1 MRPLRLA
8 AAGAVLAVGL
18 TVAPS
23 AAAPVGPKPVGSPAA
38 DCRAKVAGL
47 DLQTA
52 TVEQLQAAMKAGRL
66 TSRALTQAYLK
77 RIRAYDGATNSV
89 RVVSPAALA
98 EADRADRERRAG
110 KARGPLHGIPVLLKD
125 NIGTRTVP
133 TTAGSIALEG
143 NVPKQEAFV
152 TQRLRAAGAVVLGK
166 TNLSEFANWMQLGQ
180 PNGWSSLGGQV
191 RNAYDEGDPSGSSS
205 GSGVAGSMAFATA
218 TLGSETSG
226 SILSPSEVNGL
237 VGVKPTLGLTSR
249 AGVIPLA
256 ASFDVVGPMTRNV
269 TDAAAVLTA
278 IAGTDPRDAA
288 TKGAQA
294 ADYLKGLKG
303 ASLQGVRL
311 GYDPSFER
319 DPMFA
324 RALEDLATSGAE
336 LVADDLAFTGTV
348 GLTGLTEIGEIPNE
362 FKTGLNDY
370 LADRGGA
377 TSERREDAERHHR
390 LQRAAPRAGQVR
402 PEPAAGQRRP
412 ARRLP
417 VHRRAGAG
425 DPHLDP
431 GSHRGRARQGRTRRD
446 HRPGPGVRER
456 RRGGGLPDGHRPERH
471 AQRRHRRAGAV
482 LHGHGVRRGR
492 PAALRRGVREGDAAA
507 GAADGGQPR
516 AAGGL
521 LRNRAGAAGVPPACA
536 ACCPSSCCSS

>member
-8 AAGAVLAVGL
+8 AAGAALALGL

-23 AAAPVGPKPVGSPAA
+23 AAAPAAPRPVGSPAA

-66 TSRALTQAYLK
+66 SSRALTQAYVK
-77 RIRAYDGATNSV
+77 RVKAYDKPTNSI
-89 RVVSPAALA
+89 RVLSPTALA
-98 EADRADRERRAG
+98 EADRLDRERRAG
-110 KARGPLHGIPVLLKD
+110 KVRGPLHGIPVLLKD

-143 NVPKQEAFV
+143 NLPKQEAFV
-152 TQRLRAAGAVVLGK
+152 VERLRAAGAVVLGK

-191 RNAYDEGDPSGSSS
+191 LNAYNEGDPSGSSS

-269 TDAAAVLTA
+269 TDAAAMLTA
-278 IAGTDPRDAA
+278 IAGADPRDAA
-288 TKGAQA
+288 TAGVER
-294 ADYLKGLKG
+294 ADYLKGIKG
-303 ASLQGVRL
+303 ASLKGVRL
-311 GYDPSFER
+311 GYDPSFEG
-319 DPMFA
+319 DPLFD
-324 RALEDLATSGAE
+324 RALEDLAALGAE
-336 LVADDLAFTGTV
+336 LVADDLGLTGTV
-348 GLTGLTEIGEIPNE
+348 GLAGLTELAEIPNE

-370 LADRGGA
+370 LATEAGPLESGVETLSDIIAFNEQNR
-377 TSERREDAERHHR
+377 ERVKYGQNL
-390 LQRAAPRAGQVR
+390 LQASDTQPGIYAFTDGPVAVTRASTRAAID
-402 PEPAAGQRRP
+402 
-412 ARRLP
+412 
-417 VHRRAGAG
+417 GALLK
-425 DPHLDP
+425 DDLD
-431 GSHRGRARQGRTRRD
+431 AIVA
-446 HRPGPGVRER
+446 PGPSYANVG
-456 RRGGGLPDGHRPERH
+456 
-471 AQRRHRRAGAV
+471 
-482 LHGHGVRRGR
+482 
-492 PAALRRGVREGDAAA
+492 AAA
-507 GAADGGQPR
+507 GYPTVIVPNGTVNDDTR
-516 AAGGL
+516 AEGLSFLGTAFEELDL
-521 LRNRAGAAGVPPACA
+521 LRYAAAFEKGTQRRVPPTVGNPELLVGC
-536 ACCPSSCCSS
+536 